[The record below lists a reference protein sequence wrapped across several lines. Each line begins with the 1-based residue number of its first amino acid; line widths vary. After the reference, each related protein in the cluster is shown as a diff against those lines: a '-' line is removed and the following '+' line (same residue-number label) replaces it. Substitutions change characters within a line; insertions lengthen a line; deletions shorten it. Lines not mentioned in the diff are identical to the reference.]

1 MKLAALLLLLAL
13 SAVQGFISCTKCLSL
28 QLRLEATAVRSSTD
42 ADAAAAAAAAAKP
55 AKEISPKHKAYL
67 EEAAANRKRAAER

>member
-42 ADAAAAAAAAAKP
+42 ADAAAAAAAAKP